1 MTRDFPQMNPCPTR
15 GCDQQVTRYVAAD
28 PRFCEECRAEYG
40 RRTRDEFEQLR
51 SFKPPRAGRN
61 RLFERLREC
70 FRLMG
75 KGEE

>member
-1 MTRDFPQMNPCPTR
+1 MTREFPQMNPCPTR
-15 GCDQQVTRYVAAD
+15 GCEQQVTRHVASD

-40 RRTRDEFEQLR
+40 RRRRDEFEQLR

-61 RLFERLREC
+61 RLFERLREG